1 MDERSIKRLLIIL
14 AVSIIAIFVF
24 KAMMTN
30 TIANLNKAAAEKKQ
44 AAARPPVSQQ
54 DAAPVSDAAIVIET
68 PAVSSTSGVMTPE
81 PSAASGV
88 SAQ

>member
-30 TIANLNKAAAEKKQ
+30 TIVNLNKAAAERRQ
-44 AAARPPVSQQ
+44 AAIRPPVSQLE
-54 DAAPVSDAAIVIET
+54 AVPVSDGAIVVET
-68 PAVSSTSGVMTPE
+68 PAVSSTSGVMTAE
-81 PSAASGV
+81 PSAASAV